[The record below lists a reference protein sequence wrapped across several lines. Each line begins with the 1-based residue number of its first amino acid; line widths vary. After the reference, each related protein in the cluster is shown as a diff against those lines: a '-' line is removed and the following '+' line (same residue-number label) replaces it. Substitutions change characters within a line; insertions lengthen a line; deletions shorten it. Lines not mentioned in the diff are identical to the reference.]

1 MIDILLQKVKD
12 KIGREI
18 KTRGDCQ
25 LISNAIYETLD
36 VDLSYN
42 TIRRLYGLAP
52 AVNQNI
58 NTLNAIA
65 KFCGYKNFAHFTQ
78 THLHAKKSNI
88 SQLVYRAVYR
98 SDEVEIINLVKST
111 KKSSEDFIGFVVN
124 LTRELLYNGQYLI
137 LDQVYLLKE
146 LNYENF
152 SYSEILEI
160 GNSIGLQ
167 LRKVKIN
174 EDSLLINTN
183 FLRCVYLTFVDY
195 SNLNGYYGAWA
206 TLISQENN
214 TKEIR
219 TFTKAILEL
228 KQFLN
233 NREVKDS
240 FGDLAFSKDLHPI
253 LCSRLI
259 AIKIL
264 THNKDETIDILD
276 KYYTVHSLKKS
287 LQVDYSYELFFIAI
301 ITKNI
306 TLMRYLINTID
317 GTTSFYYQKHHMN
330 SFYLMCMFYYKLTQ
344 DNSNQKKYALLF
356 DPLYIRY
363 SYEDSILV
371 LHNIYLYADTAGMK
385 RRAIVRADYNQLCK
399 KLQYPYFSEELF
411 EEYFNERENKSGTIS
426 LQVP

>member
-1 MIDILLQKVKD
+1 MIDILLQKVKN

-52 AVNQNI
+52 AVNPSI

-65 KFCGYKNFAHFTQ
+65 NFCGYKNFAHFTQ
-78 THLHAKKSNI
+78 THRYAKKSNI
-88 SQLVYRAVYR
+88 SQLVYRAIYHC
-98 SDEVEIINLVKST
+98 DEVEIINLVKST
-111 KKSSEDFIGFVVN
+111 KKSSEDFIGFIIN

-152 SYSEILEI
+152 SYSEILEL

-167 LRKVKIN
+167 LRKVKIK

-195 SNLNGYYGAWA
+195 SNLNGYYGAWT
-206 TLISQENN
+206 TLISQKNN

-219 TFTKAILEL
+219 TFTRAILEL

-233 NREVKDS
+233 NKEVKDN
-240 FGDLAFSKDLHPI
+240 FGDLAFGKDLHPI

-276 KYYTVHSLKKS
+276 KYFTVHSVKKS
-287 LQVDYSYELFFIAI
+287 IQLDYSYELFFIAI
-301 ITKNI
+301 ITKN
-306 TLMRYLINTID
+306 TTFMRYLINIIE
-317 GTTSFYYQKHHMN
+317 GPTSFYYQKHHMN

-363 SYEDSILV
+363 SYEDFILV
-371 LHNIYLYADTAGMK
+371 LHNIYLYADTTGMK
-385 RRAIVRADYNQLCK
+385 RRAIVRADYTQLCK
-399 KLQYPYFSEELF
+399 KLQYPYFSEEF
-411 EEYFNERENKSGTIS
+411 FGEYFNKPQNKSGTIS
-426 LQVP
+426 F

>member
-1 MIDILLQKVKD
+1 MIDKLLQKVSD

-36 VDLSYN
+36 LDLSYN

-52 AVNQNI
+52 AVNPST

-65 KFCGYKNFAHFTQ
+65 KFCGYKSFAHFTQ
-78 THLHAKKSNI
+78 THIHAKKSNI
-88 SQLVYRAVYR
+88 SQLVYAAVYR
-98 SDEVEIINLVKST
+98 CDAVEIINLVKST
-111 KKSSEDFIGFVVN
+111 KKSSEDFIGFIVN
-124 LTRELLYNGQYLI
+124 ITRELLYNGQYLI

-146 LNYENF
+146 LSYEHF
-152 SYSEILEI
+152 SYSEILEL

-167 LRKVKIN
+167 LRKVKIK

-219 TFTKAILEL
+219 TFTRAILEL

-233 NREVKDS
+233 NKEVKDN
-240 FGDLAFSKDLHPI
+240 FGDLAFGKDLHPI

-301 ITKNI
+301 ITKN
-306 TLMRYLINTID
+306 TTVMRYLINIID
-317 GTTSFYYQKHHMN
+317 VTTSFYYQKHHMN

-363 SYEDSILV
+363 SYEDFILV
-371 LHNIYLYADTAGMK
+371 LHNIYLYADTTDMK
-385 RRAIVRADYNQLCK
+385 RMAIVRADYTQLCK
-399 KLQYPYFSEELF
+399 KLQYPYFSEELL
-411 EEYFNERENKSGTIS
+411 EEYFNKPQNKSGTIS
-426 LQVP
+426 L

>member
-1 MIDILLQKVKD
+1 MIDKLLQKVSD

-36 VDLSYN
+36 LDLSYN

-52 AVNQNI
+52 AVNPST

-65 KFCGYKNFAHFTQ
+65 KFCGYKSFAHFTQ
-78 THLHAKKSNI
+78 THIHAKKSNI
-88 SQLVYRAVYR
+88 SQLVYAAVYR
-98 SDEVEIINLVKST
+98 CDAVEIINLVKST
-111 KKSSEDFIGFVVN
+111 KKSSEDFIGFIVN
-124 LTRELLYNGQYLI
+124 ITRELLYNGQYLI

-146 LNYENF
+146 LSYEHF
-152 SYSEILEI
+152 SYSEILEL

-167 LRKVKIN
+167 LRKVKIK

-219 TFTKAILEL
+219 TFTRAILEL

-233 NREVKDS
+233 NKEAKDN
-240 FGDLAFSKDLHPI
+240 FGDLAFGKDLHPI

-301 ITKNI
+301 ITKN
-306 TLMRYLINTID
+306 TTVMRYLINIID
-317 GTTSFYYQKHHMN
+317 VTTSFYYQKHHMN

-344 DNSNQKKYALLF
+344 DKSNQKKYALLF

-363 SYEDSILV
+363 SYEDFILV
-371 LHNIYLYADTAGMK
+371 LHNIYLYADTTDMK
-385 RRAIVRADYNQLCK
+385 RMAIVRADYTQLCK
-399 KLQYPYFSEELF
+399 KLQYPYFSEELL
-411 EEYFNERENKSGTIS
+411 EEYFNEPENKSGTIS
-426 LQVP
+426 L

>member
-1 MIDILLQKVKD
+1 MIDKLLQKVSD

-36 VDLSYN
+36 LDLSYN

-52 AVNQNI
+52 AVNPST

-65 KFCGYKNFAHFTQ
+65 KFCGYKSFAHFTQ
-78 THLHAKKSNI
+78 THIHAKKSNI
-88 SQLVYRAVYR
+88 SQLVYAAVYR
-98 SDEVEIINLVKST
+98 CDAVEIINLVKST
-111 KKSSEDFIGFVVN
+111 KNSSEDFIGFIIN

-137 LDQVYLLKE
+137 LNQVYLLKE

-152 SYSEILEI
+152 SYSEILEL

-167 LRKVKIN
+167 LRKDKIK

-219 TFTKAILEL
+219 TFTRAILEL

-233 NREVKDS
+233 NKEAKDN
-240 FGDLAFSKDLHPI
+240 FGDLAFGKDLHPI

-301 ITKNI
+301 ITKN
-306 TLMRYLINTID
+306 TTVMRYLINIID

-363 SYEDSILV
+363 SYEDFILV
-371 LHNIYLYADTAGMK
+371 LHNIYLYADTTDMK
-385 RRAIVRADYNQLCK
+385 RMAIVRADYTQLCK
-399 KLQYPYFSEELF
+399 KLQYPYFSEELL
-411 EEYFNERENKSGTIS
+411 EEYFNKPQNKSGTIS
-426 LQVP
+426 L

>member
-1 MIDILLQKVKD
+1 MIDILLQKVKN

-36 VDLSYN
+36 LDLSYN

-52 AVNQNI
+52 AVNPST

-65 KFCGYKNFAHFTQ
+65 KFCGYKSFAHFTQ
-78 THLHAKKSNI
+78 THIHAKKSNI
-88 SQLVYRAVYR
+88 SQLVYAAVYR
-98 SDEVEIINLVKST
+98 CDAVEIINLVKST
-111 KKSSEDFIGFVVN
+111 KKSSEDFIGFIVN
-124 LTRELLYNGQYLI
+124 ITRELLYNGQYLI

-146 LNYENF
+146 LSYEHF
-152 SYSEILEI
+152 SYSEILEL

-167 LRKVKIN
+167 LRKDKIK

-219 TFTKAILEL
+219 TFTRAILEL

-233 NREVKDS
+233 NKEAKDN
-240 FGDLAFSKDLHPI
+240 FGDLAFGKDLHPI

-301 ITKNI
+301 ITKNT
-306 TLMRYLINTID
+306 TLMRYLIKTID

-363 SYEDSILV
+363 SYEDFILV
-371 LHNIYLYADTAGMK
+371 LHNIYLYGDTTVMK
-385 RRAIVRADYNQLCK
+385 RMAIVRADYTQLCK
-399 KLQYPYFSEELF
+399 KLQYPYFSEELL
-411 EEYFNERENKSGTIS
+411 EEYFNKPENKSGTIS
-426 LQVP
+426 L

>member
-1 MIDILLQKVKD
+1 MIDILLQKVKN

-25 LISNAIYETLD
+25 LIANAIYETLD

-52 AVNQNI
+52 AVNPSI

-78 THLHAKKSNI
+78 THRHAKKSNT
-88 SQLVYRAVYR
+88 SQLIYRAIYHC
-98 SDEVEIINLVKST
+98 DAVEIVNLVKST
-111 KKSSEDFIGFVVN
+111 KKTSEDFISFIIN

-152 SYSEILEI
+152 SYSEILEL

-167 LRKVKIN
+167 LRKVKIK

-219 TFTKAILEL
+219 TFTRAILEL

-233 NREVKDS
+233 NKEAKDN
-240 FGDLAFSKDLHPI
+240 FGDLAFGKDLHPI

-301 ITKNI
+301 ITKN
-306 TLMRYLINTID
+306 TTVMRYLINIID

-344 DNSNQKKYALLF
+344 DKSNQKKYALLF

-363 SYEDSILV
+363 SYEDFILV
-371 LHNIYLYADTAGMK
+371 LHNIYLYADTTDMK
-385 RRAIVRADYNQLCK
+385 RMAIVRADYTQLCK
-399 KLQYPYFSEELF
+399 KLQYPYFSEELL
-411 EEYFNERENKSGTIS
+411 EEYFNKPENKSGTIS
-426 LQVP
+426 L

>member
-1 MIDILLQKVKD
+1 MIY
-12 KIGREI
+12 R
-18 KTRGDCQ
+18 
-25 LISNAIYETLD
+25 AIYRCD
-36 VDLSYN
+36 
-42 TIRRLYGLAP
+42 A
-52 AVNQNI
+52 
-58 NTLNAIA
+58 
-65 KFCGYKNFAHFTQ
+65 
-78 THLHAKKSNI
+78 
-88 SQLVYRAVYR
+88 
-98 SDEVEIINLVKST
+98 VEIVNLVKST
-111 KKSSEDFIGFVVN
+111 KKTSEDFIGFIIN

-152 SYSEILEI
+152 SYSEILEL

-167 LRKVKIN
+167 LRKVKIK

-240 FGDLAFSKDLHPI
+240 FGHLAFGKDLHPI

-264 THNKDETIDILD
+264 THNKAETIDILD
-276 KYYTVHSLKKS
+276 KYFTVHSVKKS
-287 LQVDYSYELFFIAI
+287 LQLDYSYELFFIAI
-301 ITKNI
+301 ITKN
-306 TLMRYLINTID
+306 TTFMRYLINIIE
-317 GTTSFYYQKHHMN
+317 GPTSFYYQKHHMN

-344 DNSNQKKYALLF
+344 DKSNQKKYALLF

-363 SYEDSILV
+363 SYEDFILV
-371 LHNIYLYADTAGMK
+371 LHNIYLYADTTGMK
-385 RRAIVRADYNQLCK
+385 RRAIVRADYTQLCK
-399 KLQYPYFSEELF
+399 KLQYPYFSEEF
-411 EEYFNERENKSGTIS
+411 FGEYFNKPQNKSGTIS
-426 LQVP
+426 F

>member
-1 MIDILLQKVKD
+1 MIDILLQKVKN

-52 AVNQNI
+52 AVNPSI

-78 THLHAKKSNI
+78 THRHAKKSTI
-88 SQLVYRAVYR
+88 SQLIYRAIYR
-98 SDEVEIINLVKST
+98 CDAVEIVNLVKST
-111 KKSSEDFIGFVVN
+111 KKTSEDFIGFIIN

-152 SYSEILEI
+152 SYSEILEL

-167 LRKVKIN
+167 LRKVKIK

-219 TFTKAILEL
+219 TFTRAILEL

-233 NREVKDS
+233 NKEAKDN
-240 FGDLAFSKDLHPI
+240 FGDLAFGKDLHPI

-287 LQVDYSYELFFIAI
+287 LRVDYSYELFFIAI
-301 ITKNI
+301 ITKN
-306 TLMRYLINTID
+306 TTVMRYLINIID

-344 DNSNQKKYALLF
+344 DKSNQKKYALLF

-363 SYEDSILV
+363 SYEDFILV
-371 LHNIYLYADTAGMK
+371 LHNIYLYADTTGMK
-385 RRAIVRADYNQLCK
+385 RMAIVRADYTQLCK
-399 KLQYPYFSEELF
+399 KLKYPYFSEELL
-411 EEYFNERENKSGTIS
+411 EEYFNKPKNKSGTIS
-426 LQVP
+426 L

>member
-1 MIDILLQKVKD
+1 MIDILLQKVKN

-52 AVNQNI
+52 AVNPSI

-78 THLHAKKSNI
+78 THRHAKKSTI
-88 SQLVYRAVYR
+88 SQLIYRAIYR
-98 SDEVEIINLVKST
+98 CDAVEIVNLVKST
-111 KKSSEDFIGFVVN
+111 KKTSEDFIGFIIN

-152 SYSEILEI
+152 SYSEILEL

-167 LRKVKIN
+167 LRKVKIK

-240 FGDLAFSKDLHPI
+240 FGDLAFGKDLHPI

-276 KYYTVHSLKKS
+276 KYFTVHSVKKS
-287 LQVDYSYELFFIAI
+287 LRVDYSYELFFIAI
-301 ITKNI
+301 ITKN
-306 TLMRYLINTID
+306 TTFMRYLINIIE
-317 GTTSFYYQKHHMN
+317 GPTSFYYQKHHMN

-344 DNSNQKKYALLF
+344 DKSNQKKYALLF
-356 DPLYIRY
+356 DPLYVRY
-363 SYEDSILV
+363 SYEDFILV
-371 LHNIYLYADTAGMK
+371 LHNIYLYADTTGMK
-385 RRAIVRADYNQLCK
+385 RRAIVRADYTQLCK
-399 KLQYPYFSEELF
+399 KLQYPYFSEEF
-411 EEYFNERENKSGTIS
+411 FGEYFNKPQNKSGTIS
-426 LQVP
+426 F

>member
-36 VDLSYN
+36 IDLSYN

-52 AVNQNI
+52 AVNPNI

-78 THLHAKKSNI
+78 TNRHAIKSNI
-88 SQLVYRAVYR
+88 SQLIYRAIYR
-98 SDEVEIINLVKST
+98 CDAVEIVNLVKST
-111 KKSSEDFIGFVVN
+111 KKTSEDFIGFIIN

-152 SYSEILEI
+152 SYSEILEL

-167 LRKVKIN
+167 LRKDKIK

-219 TFTKAILEL
+219 TFTRAILEL

-233 NREVKDS
+233 NKEAKDN
-240 FGDLAFSKDLHPI
+240 FGDLAFGKDLHPI

-287 LQVDYSYELFFIAI
+287 LRVDYSYELFFIAI
-301 ITKNI
+301 ITKN
-306 TLMRYLINTID
+306 TTVMRYLINIID

-344 DNSNQKKYALLF
+344 DKSNQKKYALLF

-363 SYEDSILV
+363 SYEDFILV
-371 LHNIYLYADTAGMK
+371 LHNIYLYADTTVMK
-385 RRAIVRADYNQLCK
+385 RMAIVRADYTQLCK
-399 KLQYPYFSEELF
+399 KLQYPYFSEELL
-411 EEYFNERENKSGTIS
+411 EEYFNKPENKSGTIS
-426 LQVP
+426 F

>member
-1 MIDILLQKVKD
+1 MIDKLLQKVSD

-36 VDLSYN
+36 LDLSYN

-52 AVNQNI
+52 AVNPST

-65 KFCGYKNFAHFTQ
+65 KFCGYKSFAHFTQ
-78 THLHAKKSNI
+78 THIHAKKSNI
-88 SQLVYRAVYR
+88 SQLVYAAVYR
-98 SDEVEIINLVKST
+98 CDAVEIINLVKST
-111 KKSSEDFIGFVVN
+111 KKSSEDFIGFIVN
-124 LTRELLYNGQYLI
+124 ITRELLYNGQYLI

-146 LNYENF
+146 LSYEHF
-152 SYSEILEI
+152 SYSEILEL

-167 LRKVKIN
+167 LRKDKIK

-219 TFTKAILEL
+219 TFTRAILEL

-233 NREVKDS
+233 NKEAKDN
-240 FGDLAFSKDLHPI
+240 FGDLAFGKDLHPI

-301 ITKNI
+301 ITKN
-306 TLMRYLINTID
+306 TTVMRYLINIID

-363 SYEDSILV
+363 SYEDFILV
-371 LHNIYLYADTAGMK
+371 LHNIYLYADTTDMK
-385 RRAIVRADYNQLCK
+385 RMAIVRADYTQLCK
-399 KLQYPYFSEELF
+399 KLQYPYFSEELL
-411 EEYFNERENKSGTIS
+411 EEYFNKPENKSGTIS
-426 LQVP
+426 L

>member
-1 MIDILLQKVKD
+1 MIDILLQKVRD

-52 AVNQNI
+52 AVNPSTH
-58 NTLNAIA
+58 TLNAIA

-78 THLHAKKSNI
+78 THIHAKKSNT

-98 SDEVEIINLVKST
+98 CDAVEIINLVKST

-152 SYSEILEI
+152 SYSEILEL

-167 LRKVKIN
+167 LRKVKIK

-219 TFTKAILEL
+219 TFTRAILEL

-233 NREVKDS
+233 NKEVKDN
-240 FGDLAFSKDLHPI
+240 FEDLAFGKDLHPI

-301 ITKNI
+301 ITKNTI
-306 TLMRYLINTID
+306 LMQYLINIID

-363 SYEDSILV
+363 SYEDFILV
-371 LHNIYLYADTAGMK
+371 LHNIYLYADTTVMK
-385 RRAIVRADYNQLCK
+385 RMAIVRADYTQLCK
-399 KLQYPYFSEELF
+399 KLQYPYFSEELL
-411 EEYFNERENKSGTIS
+411 EEYFNKPENKSVTIS
-426 LQVP
+426 L

>member
-1 MIDILLQKVKD
+1 MIDKLLQKVSD

-36 VDLSYN
+36 LDLSYN

-52 AVNQNI
+52 AVNPST

-65 KFCGYKNFAHFTQ
+65 KFCGYKSFAHFTQ
-78 THLHAKKSNI
+78 THIHAKKSNI
-88 SQLVYRAVYR
+88 SQLVYAAVYR
-98 SDEVEIINLVKST
+98 CDAVEIINLVKST
-111 KKSSEDFIGFVVN
+111 KKSSEDFIGFIVN
-124 LTRELLYNGQYLI
+124 ITRELLYNGQYLI

-146 LNYENF
+146 LSYEHF
-152 SYSEILEI
+152 SYSEILEL

-167 LRKVKIN
+167 LRKVKIK

-219 TFTKAILEL
+219 TFTRAILEL

-233 NREVKDS
+233 NKEAKDN
-240 FGDLAFSKDLHPI
+240 FGDLAFGKDLHPI

-276 KYYTVHSLKKS
+276 KYFTVHSVKKS

-301 ITKNI
+301 ITKN
-306 TLMRYLINTID
+306 TTVMRYLINIID
-317 GTTSFYYQKHHMN
+317 VTTSFYYQKHHMN

-363 SYEDSILV
+363 SYEDFILV
-371 LHNIYLYADTAGMK
+371 LHNIYLYADTTDMK
-385 RRAIVRADYNQLCK
+385 RMAIVRADYTQLCK
-399 KLQYPYFSEELF
+399 KLQYPYFSEELL
-411 EEYFNERENKSGTIS
+411 EEYFNEPENKSGTIS
-426 LQVP
+426 L

>member
-1 MIDILLQKVKD
+1 MIDILLQKVKN

-52 AVNQNI
+52 AVNPSI

-65 KFCGYKNFAHFTQ
+65 NFCGYKNFAHFTQ
-78 THLHAKKSNI
+78 THRYAKKSNI
-88 SQLVYRAVYR
+88 SQLVYRAIYHC
-98 SDEVEIINLVKST
+98 DEVEIINLVKST
-111 KKSSEDFIGFVVN
+111 KKSSEDFIGFIIN

-152 SYSEILEI
+152 SYSEILEL

-167 LRKVKIN
+167 LRKVKIK

-195 SNLNGYYGAWA
+195 SNLNGYYGAWT
-206 TLISQENN
+206 TLISQKNN

-219 TFTKAILEL
+219 TFTRAILEL

-233 NREVKDS
+233 NKEVKDN
-240 FGDLAFSKDLHPI
+240 FGDLAFGKDLHPI

-301 ITKNI
+301 ITKNT
-306 TLMRYLINTID
+306 TLMQYLINTID

-363 SYEDSILV
+363 SYEDFILV
-371 LHNIYLYADTAGMK
+371 LHNIYLYADTTGMK
-385 RRAIVRADYNQLCK
+385 RRAIVRADYTQLCK
-399 KLQYPYFSEELF
+399 KLQYPYFSEEF
-411 EEYFNERENKSGTIS
+411 FGEYFNKPQNKSGTIS
-426 LQVP
+426 F

>member
-1 MIDILLQKVKD
+1 MIDKLLQKVSD

-36 VDLSYN
+36 LDLSYN

-52 AVNQNI
+52 AVNPST

-65 KFCGYKNFAHFTQ
+65 KFCGYKSFAHFTQ
-78 THLHAKKSNI
+78 THIHAKKSNI
-88 SQLVYRAVYR
+88 SQLVYAAVYR
-98 SDEVEIINLVKST
+98 CDAVEIINLVKST
-111 KKSSEDFIGFVVN
+111 KKSSEDFIGFIVN
-124 LTRELLYNGQYLI
+124 ITRELLYNGQYLI

-146 LNYENF
+146 LSYEHF
-152 SYSEILEI
+152 SYSEILEL

-167 LRKVKIN
+167 LRKVKIK

-219 TFTKAILEL
+219 TFTRAILEL

-233 NREVKDS
+233 NKEAKDN
-240 FGDLAFSKDLHPI
+240 FGDLAFGKDLHPI

-301 ITKNI
+301 ITKN
-306 TLMRYLINTID
+306 TTVMRYLINIID
-317 GTTSFYYQKHHMN
+317 VTTSFYYQKHHMN

-363 SYEDSILV
+363 SYEDFILV
-371 LHNIYLYADTAGMK
+371 LHNIYLYGDTTVMK
-385 RRAIVRADYNQLCK
+385 RMAIVRADYTQLCK
-399 KLQYPYFSEELF
+399 KLQYPYFSEELL
-411 EEYFNERENKSGTIS
+411 EEYFNKPQNKSGTIS
-426 LQVP
+426 L